1 MIMKKKVIYLLGM
14 LLFMQSAAL
23 ASVGDWTWHGV
34 FGTSLKKLIDTD
46 NRVYYLSNGW
56 LYCYDKE
63 NDENFSV
70 SESGDLNDVSI
81 SNIYY
86 NYDRK
91 SLYVV
96 YANSNIDVI
105 LDNGQ
110 VVNLPDILNS
120 NITTSKTINHVAFS
134 KHGTYIATAFGY
146 VLLNDDKHEVKESRI
161 YNASIS
167 SMCVVGN
174 DLVIAANNRLYLEKI
189 GNHYNSI
196 DELTA
201 TSFKQ
206 SGNLVTIDDEHFFFE
221 SGWLYRFQVKDN
233 DVRVISTIS
242 NNSCKNLQPIKSGDF
257 QYNENSGKLHR
268 INHTGTKVSTIQM
281 PESMKSSLLSS
292 YETDGSLWEL
302 NSNGLRHVALSDTGE
317 ETVLMDYARPNTSTV
332 DIPFYMAYN
341 TTSKRLYVMNCGN
354 NRYFN
359 DYLRLG
365 ALCSYD
371 GMSWKDEMPDS
382 APTTNPYGQ
391 NNQRICAPYDFVF
404 DPEDPNTLYV
414 GSWFEGVYKISN
426 GEVVAKYDWTNSPL
440 AKVEVSAT
448 FHTCTTPCLKFD
460 KNNNLWIL
468 QSGNTA
474 NQFVVLPRAKQS
486 LATVT
491 REDWLTP
498 QVSGLVGNFRSHLFI
513 TSRDIKL
520 HGIGDGNKPLVIFY
534 DDGNPASSNIT
545 AKSFSTLTDQDG
557 KEYAWRY
564 LNCFA
569 EDKNGKVWMGTNN
582 GVVEFTPQNALAANK
597 TFTVNHIKVPRNDGT
612 NLADYLLDNTDVT
625 CIEVDGANRKWIG
638 TSTSGLLLV
647 SEDGSEIIHHFT
659 TSNSPLL
666 SNKVIS
672 VCCNPLNNKVYIG
685 TDKGLMEY
693 TSDSEPA
700 AESYSEI
707 YAYPNPVRPEYTGDI
722 TIRGLME
729 NSLVKIADSA
739 GNVVR
744 SIRST
749 GGMTTWDGCN
759 HAGEPVKSGVYF
771 IFASQN
777 ENGSPSGATTKLLII
792 R

>member
-1 MIMKKKVIYLLGM
+1 MKKVIYLLGM

-34 FGTSLKKLIDTD
+34 FGTSLKSLIDTD

-63 NDENFSV
+63 NDESFSV

-96 YANSNIDVI
+96 YANSNIDII
-105 LDNGQ
+105 LNDGR
-110 VVNLPDILNS
+110 VVNIPDILNS
-120 NITTSKTINHVAFS
+120 NITTSKNINHVAFS
-134 KHGTYIATAFGY
+134 KYGTYIATAFGY

-161 YNASIS
+161 YNTSIS
-167 SMCVVGN
+167 SICAVG
-174 DLVIAANNRLYLEKI
+174 DKLVIAANKCLYLEKI
-189 GNHYNSI
+189 GTHYNSI

-206 SGNLVTIDDEHFFFE
+206 SGNLTTIDDEHFFFE
-221 SGWLYRFQVKDN
+221 SGWLYRFRVNDN
-233 DVRVISTIS
+233 DVKMMSIIS
-242 NNSCKNLQPIKSGDF
+242 NSGCKNLQPIKSGNF
-257 QYNENSGKLHR
+257 QYSENSGKLHH
-268 INHTGTKVSTIQM
+268 INPAGEKIATIQM

-302 NSNGLRHVALSDTGE
+302 NSTGLRHVALSDTGE

-341 TTSKRLYVMNCGN
+341 TASERLYVMNCGN
-354 NRYFN
+354 NRYYN

-365 ALCSYD
+365 TLCSFD
-371 GMSWKDEMPDS
+371 GISWNNEMPTS

-391 NNQRICAPYDFVF
+391 KNQRICAPYDFVF
-404 DPEDPNTLYV
+404 DPDDPNTLYI
-414 GSWFEGVYKISN
+414 GSWFEGVYKITN

-440 AKVEVSAT
+440 AKVEVTAT

-460 KNNNLWIL
+460 KNKNLWIL
-468 QSGNTA
+468 QSGNTS
-474 NQFVVLPRAKQS
+474 NQFAVLPRAKQS
-486 LATVT
+486 LSAVT

-498 QVSGLVGNFRSHLFI
+498 QVAGLTGDFRSHLFI

-520 HGIGDGNKPLVIFY
+520 HGVGDGGKPLVIFY
-534 DDGNPASSNIT
+534 DDGNPASSNIS

-557 KEYAWRY
+557 KEYTWRY

-582 GVVEFTPQNALAANK
+582 GIVEFTPQNALAANK

-647 SEDGSEIIHHFT
+647 SEDGSQIIHHFT
-659 TSNSPLL
+659 TANSPLL
-666 SNKVIS
+666 SNKVVS
-672 VCCNPLNNKVYIG
+672 VCCNPLSNKVYIG

-693 TSDSEPA
+693 TSDSEPP

-744 SIRST
+744 NIRST

-759 HAGEPVKSGVYF
+759 YAGEPVKSGVYF

-777 ENGSPSGATTKLLII
+777 ENNSPSGATTKLLII